1 MESIGCIAFFLALLI
16 VPIVISEQQRKQ
28 KERARSEYYACLER
42 LKQSPG
48 DPQLHQAALELGRD
62 YSRCTRKGNVA
73 LYDEV
78 ALMNDINAACA
89 GGGKA
94 GAQVEVG
101 SAASSLTDRLEKLE
115 SLRQRGLVTQE
126 EYSAKRAKLLDEI

>member
-1 MESIGCIAFFLALLI
+1 MESIGCIAFFLVLLI
-16 VPIVISEQQRKQ
+16 VPIVILDQQRKQ
-28 KERARSEYYACLER
+28 KERARAEYYAALEL
-42 LKQSPG
+42 LKQSPT

-89 GGGKA
+89 GAGKA
-94 GAQVEVG
+94 GVQVVVG
-101 SAASSLTDRLEKLE
+101 SAASSLTERLEKLE

-126 EYSAKRAKLLDEI
+126 EYSTKRAKLLDEI